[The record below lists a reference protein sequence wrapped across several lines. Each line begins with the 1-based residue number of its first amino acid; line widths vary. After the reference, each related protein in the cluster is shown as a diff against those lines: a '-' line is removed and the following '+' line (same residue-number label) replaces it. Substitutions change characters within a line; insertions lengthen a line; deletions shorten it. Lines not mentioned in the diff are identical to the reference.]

1 MRPFPPR
8 LPPGVASP
16 CSAASQVS
24 GRRRRPLKGSPPS
37 ATQTE
42 RAVFPHSA
50 FMNGFPKSGEKGS
63 VRQGLPCPPESGP
76 SASDL
81 RTSNDRIVSSK
92 RDVRVFH
99 KGNFPSSRSFL
110 IYLDRSKLDPF
121 TNVLPGPLSIRRRR
135 SRELLP
141 RPCPCC
147 GSRMIIIEIS
157 RAAASRSTGPAAG
170 GNQDRRVMMP
180 SPSIYTYRNARHSCW
195 LSAGTAQAR
204 IAALHSIAVARPI
217 LSRYPQIARS
227 HRRMGPWSAATRLR
241 RPLIQRLQA

>member
-1 MRPFPPR
+1 MMSDLVLSSDAQPLFGSTRHFGSVSEPRPPNGCSPWVRPFPPR

-16 CSAASQVS
+16 CSVASQVS

-50 FMNGFPKSGEKGS
+50 FMNGFAKSGEKGS

-121 TNVLPGPLSIRRRR
+121 TNVLPRTTLDP
-135 SRELLP
+135 
-141 RPCPCC
+141 
-147 GSRMIIIEIS
+147 
-157 RAAASRSTGPAAG
+157 
-170 GNQDRRVMMP
+170 P
-180 SPSIYTYRNARHSCW
+180 SPVTRVIR
-195 LSAGTAQAR
+195 L
-204 IAALHSIAVARPI
+204 ALQV
-217 LSRYPQIARS
+217 L
-227 HRRMGPWSAATRLR
+227 
-241 RPLIQRLQA
+241 